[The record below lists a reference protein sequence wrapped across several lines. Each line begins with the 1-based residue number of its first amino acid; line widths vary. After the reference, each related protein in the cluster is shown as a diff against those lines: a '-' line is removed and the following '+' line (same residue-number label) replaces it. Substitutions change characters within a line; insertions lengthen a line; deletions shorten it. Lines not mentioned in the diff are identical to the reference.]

1 MSKASKRLRISGVM
15 FVLGA
20 VMIAGCASLPT
31 SSEPDT
37 IVVGMA
43 HPFGSLDPAGAL
55 ADGSTT
61 LQAQVFGRLMTST
74 LGGSSVRPELA
85 ETARFTAPTE
95 FTVTLRPGLR
105 FANGDR
111 LTSSDVL
118 FSIQRLRAMKVPGSA
133 ASFLGNLASVSAPDA
148 HTVVFHLTVPNDQT
162 FARVLST
169 VAGTVV
175 DARVF
180 SAHALTAN
188 QSIVARR
195 AFSGRYFIDS
205 YAPTLIT
212 LSINALYHGGSGAA
226 KSNIAVKSYTDPLAM
241 QLDLHDGVI
250 DVAGTGL
257 TSDDVARVAVDSRLR
272 AVDQPGLQIRAIV
285 FDAAAMPFG
294 SAQPDASPARA
305 LAVRRAVAE
314 LVDRPALVAP
324 VNGDAVAALYSYVPE
339 GVASLA
345 NVLKSGF
352 GNGSGGPGP
361 DQAAATLFAAN
372 VKTPVALSLF
382 HGQDQA
388 SIDEFALL
396 KAQLEAGGLFAVTN
410 GAPPSTRK
418 PPGASEVIWSPPVA
432 DPDAYLQQAVT
443 WSDSSPPAARAQ
455 LAAGLVAE
463 LGDADPTA
471 RLAQLNTIE
480 DELSAQLFVIP
491 LVRGVQVAAT
501 VTGIR
506 GLSWDGSSALVYGG
520 LYRS

>member
-1 MSKASKRLRISGVM
+1 MSKASKRFRISGAMV
-15 FVLGA
+15 VLG
-20 VMIAGCASLPT
+20 VLMIAGCASLPT

-43 HPFGSLDPAGAL
+43 QPFGSLDPAGSL

-61 LQAQVFGRLMTST
+61 LQTQVFGRLMAST
-74 LGGSSVRPELA
+74 LGGGTVRPELA
-85 ETARFTAPTE
+85 DTARFTTPTE

-111 LTSSDVL
+111 LTSSDVV
-118 FSIQRLRAMKVPGSA
+118 FSIQRLRAIKAPGSA
-133 ASFLGNLASVSAPDA
+133 ASLLGNLASISAPDD
-148 HTVVFHLTVPNDQT
+148 HTVVFHLTVSNDQT

-175 DARVF
+175 DARDF
-180 SAHALTAN
+180 SAHSLTAN
-188 QSIVARR
+188 RSIIARR

-212 LSINALYHGGSGAA
+212 LSINAQYHGGSGAA
-226 KSNIAVKSYTDPLAM
+226 KSKIELKSYSDPLAM

-250 DVAGTGL
+250 DVAGSGL
-257 TSDDVARVAVDSRLR
+257 TRDDIARVTVDSRLR

-294 SAQPDASPARA
+294 SAQPDASALRA

-314 LVDRPALVAP
+314 LVDRSALSAP
-324 VNGDAVAALYSYVPE
+324 VTGDAVAPLYSYVPD

-345 NVLKSGF
+345 TVMKSGV
-352 GNGSGGPGP
+352 GNGSGAPAPG
-361 DQAAATLFAAN
+361 QAAAILFAAN

-382 HGQDQA
+382 HAQDQA
-388 SIDEFALL
+388 SSNEFALL
-396 KAQLEAGGLFAVTN
+396 RAQLQAGGLFAVTN
-410 GAPPSTRK
+410 GAPPSTTK
-418 PPGASEVIWSPPVA
+418 APGASEVIWSPPIA
-432 DPDAYLQQAVT
+432 DPDPYLRQAVS
-443 WSDSSPPAARAQ
+443 WSASSPPDARAQ
-455 LAAGLVAE
+455 LDAGLAAE
-463 LGDADPTA
+463 VGDADPLA
-471 RLAQLNTIE
+471 RLAQLNAVQA
-480 DELSAQLFVIP
+480 ELSAQLLVIP
-491 LVRGVQVAAT
+491 LLRGLQVAAT